1 MNYYNPYQNYNQS
14 YNPYQ
19 NQLQQQA
26 QNIRSGSLVSVSS
39 EEEARMYPVGPG
51 NSVTFKNE
59 NMPYI
64 YTKTMGFSQLD
75 RPTSPISVA
84 LAIDGEP
91 LLTSRAIVTPAAV
104 DEYFNVTSTAFID
117 VPKGCCFTIAVEN
130 TSTSATPGTTPAPA
144 INVQNANLVVVR
156 TA

>member
-1 MNYYNPYQNYNQS
+1 MNYYNPYQNYN
-14 YNPYQ
+14 PYQ
-19 NQLQQQA
+19 SQLQQQP

-75 RPTSPISVA
+75 RPIFEKYKLVKEETPEYSSLAQQPQYASKDELTEVINKVMDLQEEIIA
-84 LAIDGEP
+84 LKGEDKKRESEAI
-91 LLTSRAIVTPAAV
+91 
-104 DEYFNVTSTAFID
+104 
-117 VPKGCCFTIAVEN
+117 
-130 TSTSATPGTTPAPA
+130 
-144 INVQNANLVVVR
+144 
-156 TA
+156 

>member
-1 MNYYNPYQNYNQS
+1 MNYYNPYQNYN
-14 YNPYQ
+14 PYQ
-19 NQLQQQA
+19 SQLQQQP

-75 RPTSPISVA
+75 RPTFEKYKLVKEETPEYSSLAQQPQYASKDELTEVINKVMDLQEEIVA
-84 LAIDGEP
+84 LKGGDKKRESEAI
-91 LLTSRAIVTPAAV
+91 
-104 DEYFNVTSTAFID
+104 
-117 VPKGCCFTIAVEN
+117 
-130 TSTSATPGTTPAPA
+130 
-144 INVQNANLVVVR
+144 
-156 TA
+156 

>member
-19 NQLQQQA
+19 NQLQQQP

-75 RPTSPISVA
+75 RPTFEKYKLVKEETPEYSSLAQQPQYASKDELTEVINKVMDLQEEIIA
-84 LAIDGEP
+84 LKGEDKKRE
-91 LLTSRAIVTPAAV
+91 SEAM
-104 DEYFNVTSTAFID
+104 
-117 VPKGCCFTIAVEN
+117 
-130 TSTSATPGTTPAPA
+130 
-144 INVQNANLVVVR
+144 
-156 TA
+156 

>member
-1 MNYYNPYQNYNQS
+1 MNYYNPYQNYN
-14 YNPYQ
+14 PYQ
-19 NQLQQQA
+19 SQLQQQP

-75 RPTSPISVA
+75 RPTFEKYKLVKEETPEYSSLAQQPQYASKDELTEVINKVMDLQEEIIA
-84 LAIDGEP
+84 LKGGDKKRESEAI
-91 LLTSRAIVTPAAV
+91 
-104 DEYFNVTSTAFID
+104 
-117 VPKGCCFTIAVEN
+117 
-130 TSTSATPGTTPAPA
+130 
-144 INVQNANLVVVR
+144 
-156 TA
+156 

>member
-14 YNPYQ
+14 YNSYQ

-75 RPTSPISVA
+75 RPTFEKYKLVKEETPEYSSLAQQSPQYASKDELTEVINKVMDLQEEIIA
-84 LAIDGEP
+84 LKGEDKKRESEAI
-91 LLTSRAIVTPAAV
+91 
-104 DEYFNVTSTAFID
+104 
-117 VPKGCCFTIAVEN
+117 
-130 TSTSATPGTTPAPA
+130 
-144 INVQNANLVVVR
+144 
-156 TA
+156 

>member
-1 MNYYNPYQNYNQS
+1 MNYYNPYQNYN
-14 YNPYQ
+14 PYQ
-19 NQLQQQA
+19 SQLQQQP

-75 RPTSPISVA
+75 RPTFEKYKLVKEETPEYSSLAQQPQYASKDELTEVINKVMDLQEEIIA
-84 LAIDGEP
+84 LKGEDKKRESEAI
-91 LLTSRAIVTPAAV
+91 
-104 DEYFNVTSTAFID
+104 
-117 VPKGCCFTIAVEN
+117 
-130 TSTSATPGTTPAPA
+130 
-144 INVQNANLVVVR
+144 
-156 TA
+156 

>member
-1 MNYYNPYQNYNQS
+1 MNYYNPYQNYN
-14 YNPYQ
+14 PYQ
-19 NQLQQQA
+19 SQLQQQP

-75 RPTSPISVA
+75 RPTFEKYKLVKEETPEYSSLAQQPQYASKDELTEVINKVMDLQEEIIA
-84 LAIDGEP
+84 LKGEDKKRE
-91 LLTSRAIVTPAAV
+91 SEAV
-104 DEYFNVTSTAFID
+104 
-117 VPKGCCFTIAVEN
+117 
-130 TSTSATPGTTPAPA
+130 
-144 INVQNANLVVVR
+144 
-156 TA
+156 

>member
-1 MNYYNPYQNYNQS
+1 MNYYNPYQNYN
-14 YNPYQ
+14 PYQ
-19 NQLQQQA
+19 SQLQQQP

-75 RPTSPISVA
+75 RPTFEKYKLVKEETPEYSSLAPQSQYASKDELTEVINKVMDLQEEIIA
-84 LAIDGEP
+84 LKGEDKKRESEAI
-91 LLTSRAIVTPAAV
+91 
-104 DEYFNVTSTAFID
+104 
-117 VPKGCCFTIAVEN
+117 
-130 TSTSATPGTTPAPA
+130 
-144 INVQNANLVVVR
+144 
-156 TA
+156 

>member
-1 MNYYNPYQNYNQS
+1 MNYYNPYQNYN
-14 YNPYQ
+14 PYQ
-19 NQLQQQA
+19 SQLQQQP

-75 RPTSPISVA
+75 RPAFEKYKLVKEETPEYSSLAQQPQYASKDELTEVINKVMDLQEEIIA
-84 LAIDGEP
+84 LKGEDKKRESEAI
-91 LLTSRAIVTPAAV
+91 
-104 DEYFNVTSTAFID
+104 
-117 VPKGCCFTIAVEN
+117 
-130 TSTSATPGTTPAPA
+130 
-144 INVQNANLVVVR
+144 
-156 TA
+156 

>member
-1 MNYYNPYQNYNQS
+1 MNYYNPYQNYN
-14 YNPYQ
+14 PYQ
-19 NQLQQQA
+19 SQLQQQP

-75 RPTSPISVA
+75 RPTFEKYKLVKEETPEYSSLAQQSQYASKDELTEVINKVMDLQEEIVA
-84 LAIDGEP
+84 LKGGDKKRESEAI
-91 LLTSRAIVTPAAV
+91 
-104 DEYFNVTSTAFID
+104 
-117 VPKGCCFTIAVEN
+117 
-130 TSTSATPGTTPAPA
+130 
-144 INVQNANLVVVR
+144 
-156 TA
+156 

>member
-1 MNYYNPYQNYNQS
+1 MNYYNPYQNYN
-14 YNPYQ
+14 PYQ
-19 NQLQQQA
+19 GQLQQQP

-75 RPTSPISVA
+75 RPIFEKYKLVKEETPEYSSLAQQPQYASKDELTEVINKVMDLQEEIIA
-84 LAIDGEP
+84 LKGEDKKRESEAI
-91 LLTSRAIVTPAAV
+91 
-104 DEYFNVTSTAFID
+104 
-117 VPKGCCFTIAVEN
+117 
-130 TSTSATPGTTPAPA
+130 
-144 INVQNANLVVVR
+144 
-156 TA
+156 

>member
-1 MNYYNPYQNYNQS
+1 MNYYNPYQNYNQN

-19 NQLQQQA
+19 SQLQQQA

-75 RPTSPISVA
+75 RPTFEKYKLVKEETPEYSSLAPQSQYASKDELTEVINKVMDLQEEIIA
-84 LAIDGEP
+84 LKGEDKKRESEAI
-91 LLTSRAIVTPAAV
+91 
-104 DEYFNVTSTAFID
+104 
-117 VPKGCCFTIAVEN
+117 
-130 TSTSATPGTTPAPA
+130 
-144 INVQNANLVVVR
+144 
-156 TA
+156 

>member
-1 MNYYNPYQNYNQS
+1 MNYYNPYQNYNQN

-19 NQLQQQA
+19 SQLQQQP

-75 RPTSPISVA
+75 RPTFEKYKLVKEETPEYSSLAQQPQYASKDELTEVINKVMDLQEEIIA
-84 LAIDGEP
+84 LKGEDKKRESEAI
-91 LLTSRAIVTPAAV
+91 
-104 DEYFNVTSTAFID
+104 
-117 VPKGCCFTIAVEN
+117 
-130 TSTSATPGTTPAPA
+130 
-144 INVQNANLVVVR
+144 
-156 TA
+156 

>member
-1 MNYYNPYQNYNQS
+1 MNYYNPYQNYN
-14 YNPYQ
+14 PYQ
-19 NQLQQQA
+19 SQLQQQP

-75 RPTSPISVA
+75 RPTFEKYKLVKEETSEYSSLAQQPQYASKDELTEVINKVMDLQEEIIA
-84 LAIDGEP
+84 LKGEDKKRE
-91 LLTSRAIVTPAAV
+91 SEAM
-104 DEYFNVTSTAFID
+104 
-117 VPKGCCFTIAVEN
+117 
-130 TSTSATPGTTPAPA
+130 
-144 INVQNANLVVVR
+144 
-156 TA
+156 

>member
-1 MNYYNPYQNYNQS
+1 MNYYNPYQNYN
-14 YNPYQ
+14 PYQ
-19 NQLQQQA
+19 SQLQQQP

-75 RPTSPISVA
+75 RPTFEKYKLVKEETPEYSSLAQQPQYASKDELTEVINKVMDLQEEIIA
-84 LAIDGEP
+84 LKGEDKKRE
-91 LLTSRAIVTPAAV
+91 SEAM
-104 DEYFNVTSTAFID
+104 
-117 VPKGCCFTIAVEN
+117 
-130 TSTSATPGTTPAPA
+130 
-144 INVQNANLVVVR
+144 
-156 TA
+156 

>member
-1 MNYYNPYQNYNQS
+1 MNYYNPYQNYN
-14 YNPYQ
+14 PYQ
-19 NQLQQQA
+19 SQLQQQP

-75 RPTSPISVA
+75 RPTFEKYKLVKEETPEYSSLAQQPQYASKDELTEVINKVMDLQEEIIA
-84 LAIDGEP
+84 LKDGDKKRESEAI
-91 LLTSRAIVTPAAV
+91 
-104 DEYFNVTSTAFID
+104 
-117 VPKGCCFTIAVEN
+117 
-130 TSTSATPGTTPAPA
+130 
-144 INVQNANLVVVR
+144 
-156 TA
+156 